1 MDKTSYHEEMIFLRN
16 NEVNA
21 YIAVSAL
28 LAKNWSNL
36 CERHPKGMEGEK
48 LV

>member
-1 MDKTSYHEEMIFLRN
+1 MDKASNHEEMILRN

-21 YIAVSAL
+21 YIVVSAL

>member
-1 MDKTSYHEEMIFLRN
+1 MRKLFFLRN

-36 CERHPKGMEGEK
+36 CERHLKGMEGEK